1 MKKMTSMTDIDGSK
15 IVKTEINT
23 EKDNMTKN
31 KSTVDVRKDDN
42 DRRTN
47 GNSSDI
53 KLFSSDKNSQI
64 LLSQSFSSIKYDDG
78 ELLNTADSSCDE
90 KDGY

>member
-1 MKKMTSMTDIDGSK
+1 MKKMTSMTDIDRSK